1 MGIGTLGSLGGGIAD
16 MAGAAD
22 RKRRFLEDEKRK
34 AQVLQARNLRWGRFK
49 GFFPTNGMDAL
60 YRAQDV
66 RRQADEDPSFNPNPL
81 SLVPFVGNATAL
93 AGGIYDY
100 AKSGAQEDYKPTGDL
115 QLTKPEQL
123 TYRDPVQAA
132 RDEAPRAWEGG
143 DLRYSDP
150 ERETPWWMRD

>member
-34 AQVLQARNLRWGRFK
+34 AQVLQARNLRFGRFK
-49 GFFPTNGMDAL
+49 GLFPTNGMDAL
-60 YRAQDV
+60 YKAQDV
-66 RRQADEDPSFNPNPL
+66 KRQADEDPSFNPNPM
-81 SLVPFVGNATAL
+81 SLVPFVGNAAQL

-100 AKSGAQEDYKPTGDL
+100 AKSGKPEDYKPTGEL
-115 QLTKPEQL
+115 QLPKPGELQL
-123 TYRDPVQAA
+123 PQP
-132 RDEAPRAWEGG
+132 DEGPRAWEGG

-150 ERETPWWMRD
+150 DRETPWWMRD